1 MPLEKNRISYTQK
14 AKNRLDKIE
23 TKNLNQNVLFGF
35 DGFIDNIWTLVSER
49 NSVEDYKVMNSM
61 LTLNQRIKDSAG
73 GGLSTEILKKD
84 KRAGGF
90 NANTARVLNYLGIN
104 TTLLSLFG
112 EKENDEVFK
121 DIVKNSEIISLGD
134 PCSAQIFEF
143 EDGKLMFPNNEHIRK
158 MDWQQLKDK
167 VGLAKLIEIIDQ
179 ADLLAFGYWSNMPYY
194 DTIIKGI
201 MEEVIP
207 KIEARKRQM
216 FMDFGNVKKRSNHD
230 LAEFS
235 KSLGALEEYFKLT
248 VSLNRTETIDTAAA
262 LGIETELEKNNYQSI
277 AKAIRKK
284 MGISNFVVHTN
295 SFALS
300 VNDTGLQKL
309 EQPYCQN
316 PVVTTGAGD
325 TFNGGYISA
334 MTISDDPEIRLA
346 AASSTAGYFIR
357 NAEPPTIEQLKSFLG
372 DYESLF

>member
-1 MPLEKNRISYTQK
+1 MPLEKNRVRYTQK

-121 DIVKNSEIISLGD
+121 DLVKDSEIISLGD

-158 MDWQQLKDK
+158 MNWDQLKNK
-167 VGLAKLIEIIDQ
+167 VGLTKLIEIINK

-201 MEEVIP
+201 IEEVIP
-207 KIEARKRQM
+207 KIKDKKRKM
-216 FMDFGNVKKRSNHD
+216 FMDFGNVKKRSNYD

-235 KSLGALEEYFKLT
+235 RSLGALEKYFELT

-262 LGIETELEKNNYQSI
+262 LGIETELEKNNYINI
-277 AKAIRKK
+277 AQEIRKE

-295 SFALS
+295 NFALS
-300 VNDTGLQKL
+300 VNDSGAQKL
-309 EQPYCQN
+309 EQPYCEN

-334 MTISDDPEIRLA
+334 MIISDDPEIRLA

-357 NAEPPTIEQLKSFLG
+357 NAEPPTLEQLKTFLTN
-372 DYESLF
+372 YQSLF

>member
-1 MPLEKNRISYTQK
+1 MPLEKSIIDYAQK
-14 AKNRLDKIE
+14 AKNEFEKIKVE
-23 TKNLNQNVLFGF
+23 NLNQKVLFGF

-61 LTLNQRIKDSAG
+61 LTLNHRIEDSVG

-90 NANTARVLNYLGIN
+90 NANTARVLNCLGIE

-121 DIVKNSEIISLGD
+121 ELCQDSEILSLGD

-143 EDGKLMFPNNEHIRK
+143 EDGKLMFPNNENVRK
-158 MDWQQLKDK
+158 LNWKQLKDRI
-167 VGLAKLIEIIDQ
+167 GLTKLIEKIDQ

-201 MEEVIP
+201 VEEVIP
-207 KIEARKRQM
+207 KIKAKKRKM
-216 FMDFGNVKKRSNHD
+216 FMDFGNVKKRTDHD

-235 KSLGALEEYFKLT
+235 RSLGALEKHFELT

-262 LGIETELEKNNYQSI
+262 LGIETDIEKNNYKSI
-277 AKAIRKK
+277 AQEIRKK

-295 SFALS
+295 NFALS
-300 VNDTGLQKL
+300 VNDSGSQKL
-309 EQPYCQN
+309 EQPYCEN

-334 MTISDDPEIRLA
+334 MTISDDPEIRLT

-357 NAEPPTIEQLKSFLG
+357 NAKPPTLEQLKSFLA
-372 DYESLF
+372 DYQSLF

>member
-1 MPLEKNRISYTQK
+1 MPLEKNRVSYTQK

-121 DIVKNSEIISLGD
+121 DLVKDSEIISLGD

-158 MDWQQLKDK
+158 MNWDQLKNK
-167 VGLAKLIEIIDQ
+167 VGLTKLIEIINK

-201 MEEVIP
+201 IEEVIP
-207 KIEARKRQM
+207 KIKDKKRKM
-216 FMDFGNVKKRSNHD
+216 FMDFGNVKKRSNYD

-235 KSLGALEEYFKLT
+235 RSLRALEKYFELT

-262 LGIETELEKNNYQSI
+262 LGIETELEKNNYINI
-277 AKAIRKK
+277 AQEIRKE

-295 SFALS
+295 NFALS
-300 VNDTGLQKL
+300 VNDSGAQKL
-309 EQPYCQN
+309 EQPYCEN

-334 MTISDDPEIRLA
+334 MIISDDPEIRLA

-357 NAEPPTIEQLKSFLG
+357 NAEPPTLEQLKTFLKG
-372 DYESLF
+372 YESLF

>member
-1 MPLEKNRISYTQK
+1 MPLEKNRVSYTQK

-121 DIVKNSEIISLGD
+121 DLVKDSEIISLGD

-143 EDGKLMFPNNEHIRK
+143 EDGKLMFPNNENIRK
-158 MDWQQLKDK
+158 MNWNQLKNK
-167 VGLAKLIEIIDQ
+167 VGLTKLIEIIDQ

-201 MEEVIP
+201 IKEVIP
-207 KIEARKRQM
+207 KIKDKKRKM
-216 FMDFGNVKKRSNHD
+216 FMDFGNVKKRSDHD

-235 KSLGALEEYFKLT
+235 RSLGALEKHFELT

-262 LGIETELEKNNYQSI
+262 LGIETELEKNNYINI
-277 AKAIRKK
+277 AQEIRKE

-295 SFALS
+295 NFALS
-300 VNDTGLQKL
+300 VNDSGAQKL
-309 EQPYCQN
+309 EQPYCEN

-334 MTISDDPEIRLA
+334 MIISDDPEIRLA
-346 AASSTAGYFIR
+346 AASSTACYFIR
-357 NAEPPTIEQLKSFLG
+357 NAEPPTLEQLKTFLTN
-372 DYESLF
+372 YQSLF